1 MPVRNPFWLRIV
13 ALTVM
18 AVAAF
23 AVGAAV
29 PALESPAAPEAR
41 TARIFTQAATLTG
54 IGALLLALVFLVAGQ
69 SYARHIR
76 DILAGDYWVHWRY
89 DASNWQQVA
98 RAARSFVLGGYS
110 TLAILIHGLGLPA
123 LIILM
128 ASAYDGS
135 SPILLDITLLFGL
148 FALVVFIQV
157 VTRPRRYHRL
167 DDQLDDQQVE
177 AYIGLGG
184 IYFAGV

>member
-1 MPVRNPFWLRIV
+1 
-13 ALTVM
+13 
-18 AVAAF
+18 
-23 AVGAAV
+23 
-29 PALESPAAPEAR
+29 
-41 TARIFTQAATLTG
+41 
-54 IGALLLALVFLVAGQ
+54 
-69 SYARHIR
+69 
-76 DILAGDYWVHWRY
+76 
-89 DASNWQQVA
+89 
-98 RAARSFVLGGYS
+98 
-110 TLAILIHGLGLPA
+110 
-123 LIILM
+123 M

-184 IYFAGV
+184 IYFAGVYVPVTGLRFHLTAASVEVGDPTVPCLTWSTPRPIFEWT